1 MNSSSTNE
9 TALIWET
16 LMIQFGSTWL
26 LDNLYLYFIT
36 SIGFV
41 GFFLNALSLV
51 TLIGIRKRQA
61 VYIYFQ
67 MFTLNGILF
76 CLVVMGSFYMRTPR
90 IFDFALSY
98 GAGVYRCK
106 IYNTAFTFGFFG
118 RLINTCILLER
129 ISVFKPK
136 LIIFVRKPFLILF
149 ICFSISIVFS
159 LPLFFLY
166 EVRSASEFKEALTS
180 LEKARNF
187 PYCRRAEFSATVLG
201 RIVLLAITV
210 FRDLI
215 WLIVEVLATVFS
227 VILLN
232 KFIKKKQEI
241 LGSSANSTN
250 IVKPSTCDNS
260 SAVLKPNRIEE
271 SNTKQSINRKFGS
284 QNQYLNIFNQTQSFT
299 QTNKNISKISIC
311 FAFISIITN
320 FIALANSITFV
331 LTSNGMLFHQLSFLN
346 IFAGISKNILNFFL
360 FYFFNKNF
368 RNFISKIIF

>member
-67 MFTLNGILF
+67 MLTLNGVLL
-76 CLVVMGSFYMRTPR
+76 CGLLMLNFYTRTPR
-90 IFDFALSY
+90 IFDFALTY

-106 IYNTAFTFGFFG
+106 FSYSGYTIGLFG

-136 LIIFVRKPFLILF
+136 LAIFVRKPFLILF
-149 ICFSISIVFS
+149 ICFSISIVTSF
-159 LPLFFLY
+159 PTFFLY
-166 EVRSASEFKEALTS
+166 EVRLASEFKEALTS
-180 LEKARNF
+180 LQKARNF

-241 LGSSANSTN
+241 LGSSANITN
-250 IVKPSTCDNS
+250 IVKPSTSDNS
-260 SAVLKPNRIEE
+260 SNRIEKNSTTFSMSKIKE
-271 SNTKQSINRKFGS
+271 NDRQKVIIVNRTKSYSR
-284 QNQYLNIFNQTQSFT
+284 
-299 QTNKNISKISIC
+299 TNKNISKMSLC
-311 FAFISIITN
+311 FSFISIIANLTSLASSIV
-320 FIALANSITFV
+320 FILI
-331 LTSNGMLFHQLSFLN
+331 SNGMLFHQLTFVNVL
-346 IFAGISKNILNFFL
+346 AGILKNISNFFL

-368 RNFISKIIF
+368 RSFISKIFF